1 MWLSTRTIFHKS
13 APIVLETCCAIPR
26 ATPLQDLR
34 EAFRIFDKDRSGYID
49 SKEIIAVTTTLGQAL
64 TKEEL
69 EQFMAEADLDGDGK
83 LNYEEFVKVMT
94 KDWDWGGGGGPR
106 RLAGRDVFPGICL
119 LLLVVVQKG
128 RALDI
133 SCFSHSS
140 LGLCRLL

>member
-1 MWLSTRTIFHKS
+1 M
-13 APIVLETCCAIPR
+13 
-26 ATPLQDLR
+26 QDLR

-94 KDWDWGGGGGPR
+94 KDWD
-106 RLAGRDVFPGICL
+106 
-119 LLLVVVQKG
+119 
-128 RALDI
+128 
-133 SCFSHSS
+133 
-140 LGLCRLL
+140 

>member
-1 MWLSTRTIFHKS
+1 MGQVPLERDINIAVNGCSGFATSTQKGPFMAMLISRSGSTYL
-13 APIVLETCCAIPR
+13 IVLETCCAIPR

-94 KDWDWGGGGGPR
+94 KDWD
-106 RLAGRDVFPGICL
+106 
-119 LLLVVVQKG
+119 
-128 RALDI
+128 
-133 SCFSHSS
+133 
-140 LGLCRLL
+140 